1 VPYLS
6 SCSKDDV
13 PFNAVTSEVD
23 YNPEAMILRFKSK
36 AMDPLSMKNG
46 FALELDS
53 TVWYVE
59 AALNHQDT
67 DPTRKFNDYVIDTV
81 FLEVPQHQ
89 LVVAEQDALGAY
101 VQLQQLLAQ
110 KTLQEGYIS
119 SVIDVEGYPTEN
131 SLVLVAYR
139 VSGGGGELEEPK
151 NYTIN
156 SNFGV
161 NDKYR
166 WTSQLGV
173 NCYCGPAQQPPIP
186 NKCADR
192 IIQDRLNSAIVFPV
206 GPNQSLTDVQIWTI
220 TGDPDESTN
229 IPQRL
234 LKAELFPNPNYSGA
248 LCGLGQFL
256 TFETNGSLD
265 CTGINPE
272 DTGECL
278 NSGMMSLHTQGA
290 LTTMLSIRQQYI
302 PNPNIK
308 PITSLIQG
316 QIVLNFGGFTAHKR
330 WHRHRYT
337 YGRYYTSSNSGS

>member
-1 VPYLS
+1 MKDSVP
-6 SCSKDDV
+6 
-13 PFNAVTSEVD
+13 PGTSHAERVYD
-23 YNPEAMILRFKSK
+23 PNQRIWAFKMS
-36 AMDPLSMKNG
+36 
-46 FALELDS
+46 ALDASRGKTGVSLTNDS

-67 DPTRKFNDYVIDTV
+67 EPTRKFNEYVLDTV
-81 FLEVPQHQ
+81 SLEIPQQ
-89 LVVAEQDALGAY
+89 NSVVAEQGALDAY
-101 VQLQQLLAQ
+101 VQLRQLLAL
-110 KTLQEGYIS
+110 KALQEGFIPI
-119 SVIDVEGYPTEN
+119 VIDVEGYPSET
-131 SLVLVAYR
+131 SLVLMAYR
-139 VSGGGGELEEPK
+139 ISGGGGELEEPK

-166 WTSQLGV
+166 WMSQQGV

-192 IIQDRLNSAIVFPV
+192 IIQDRLNNAIVFPV
-206 GPNQSLTDVQIWTI
+206 GPNQSLTNVQIWTI
-220 TGDPDESTN
+220 TGDPEESTN

-234 LKAELFPNPNYSGA
+234 LKAELFPNPNYTGA

-256 TFETNGSLD
+256 TFETDGSLN

-290 LTTMLSIRQQYI
+290 LATMLSIRQQYI

-308 PITSLIQG
+308 PITSQIQG
-316 QIVLNFGGFTAHKR
+316 DIVFHFGGFTAHKR
-330 WHRHRYT
+330 WHRLRYT